1 MSIND
6 RELPETLDLIAKLV
20 ASVSDRLDKQ
30 GEALAKLTQAQARA
44 HESIEPQRIAA
55 TTARFIRETL
65 APELHKI
72 VDAMEELNGTKALLR
87 KRWQAVDEEEA
98 RLGRWRFQPWAI
110 TLGVPLGLGLLLA
123 ALMPSA
129 VSQTE
134 LTCRAAGGI
143 WWVATERYPAAC
155 TFQAHGRLNQAT
167 GEADAGSS

>member
-1 MSIND
+1 MIPL
-6 RELPETLDLIAKLV
+6 ELVDPYYYHLDTCFCPL
-20 ASVSDRLDKQ
+20 SP
-30 GEALAKLTQAQARA
+30 GEAIYFPPAFDDYGRKAL
-44 HESIEPQRIAA
+44 
-55 TTARFIRETL
+55 
-65 APELHKI
+65 
-72 VDAMEELNGTKALLR
+72 EELVTSLIP
-87 KRWQAVDEEEA
+87 VDEEEA
-98 RLGRWRFQPWAI
+98 RLGRWLFQPWAV

-129 VSQTE
+129 VAQTE